1 MTGALEGPDVLA
13 LRVGAQGGLREVLA
27 DRHGRTDGATTFT
40 DVLDAGSHDKAVRL
54 LADVA
59 AGQYVTDRE
68 LVVATSGTAPTAVL
82 TWLGWP
88 DGEDVLLVG
97 ATSTVEAMSVYESLL
112 EVDNEQSDL
121 LRAAAA
127 GRARERR
134 RGESDAVQQ
143 LMALNN
149 ELATVERQLAKQNAT
164 LERVNDDKDRLLGTV
179 AHDLRN
185 PLAAV
190 IGLAEA
196 LRTGRAGEVDDG
208 ARHVAERI
216 AVVAG
221 HMGRMVDDL
230 VDLAA
235 VESGRVR
242 LDLEDVAVDALLRDA
257 VELSSFAAAD
267 KDIEL
272 EVEAPADTV
281 VHADRGKVQQVV
293 QNLVDNAVKYSH
305 SGTTVTVDAAV
316 ADDHLVLTVTDE
328 GQGIPA
334 DELAELFQPFATT
347 SVRTTGGERST
358 GLGLAI
364 VRRLV
369 EAHAGSV
376 EVDSTVGV
384 GSAFRVR
391 LPLEGPDR
399 GDAPTG

>member
-1 MTGALEGPDVLA
+1 
-13 LRVGAQGGLREVLA
+13 
-27 DRHGRTDGATTFT
+27 
-40 DVLDAGSHDKAVRL
+40 
-54 LADVA
+54 
-59 AGQYVTDRE
+59 
-68 LVVATSGTAPTAVL
+68 
-82 TWLGWP
+82 
-88 DGEDVLLVG
+88 VG
-97 ATSTVEAMSVYESLL
+97 ATSTVEAMSVYEGLL
-112 EVDNEQSDL
+112 EVNNEQSNL

-127 GRARERR
+127 DRARERR
-134 RGESDAVQQ
+134 RGESDAVQE

-164 LERVNDDKDRLLGTV
+164 LERVNEDKDRLLGTV

-196 LRTGRAGEVDDG
+196 LSTGRAGEVDDG

-216 AVVAG
+216 AVVAS

-242 LDLEDVAVDALLRDA
+242 LDLEDVAVGEMLRDA

-267 KDIEL
+267 KDIAL
-272 EVEAPADTV
+272 EVAAPDGAV

-305 SGTTVTVDAAV
+305 GGTTVTIEAQVT
-316 ADDHLVLTVTDE
+316 DDDVVVTVTDE

-334 DELAELFQPFATT
+334 EELAALFQPFATT

-369 EAHAGSV
+369 EAHGGSA

-384 GSAFRVR
+384 GSSFRVR
-391 LPLEGPDR
+391 LPVAGPGGAD
-399 GDAPTG
+399 DPTA

>member
-1 MTGALEGPDVLA
+1 MSRLEGDDVLA
-13 LRVGAQGGLREVLA
+13 LRTGPRGELREVLA
-27 DRHGRTDGATTFT
+27 DLHGRADGAATFI
-40 DVLDAGSHDKAVRL
+40 DVLDAGSHDKALRL
-54 LADVA
+54 LADLA

-68 LVVATSGTAPTAVL
+68 LVVAASDAAPAAVL
-82 TWLGWP
+82 TWIGWP
-88 DGEDVLLVG
+88 QDEDVLLVG
-97 ATSTVEAMSVYESLL
+97 ATSTVEAMSVYEELL
-112 EVDNEQSDL
+112 QVNNEQANL

-127 GRARERR
+127 GRARARR
-134 RGESDAVQQ
+134 RDESDAVQE

-149 ELATVERQLAKQNAT
+149 ELATVERQLAKQNVT
-164 LERVNDDKDRLLGTV
+164 LERVNEDKDRLLGMV

-185 PLAAV
+185 PLTAV
-190 IGLAEA
+190 IGLAHA
-196 LRTGRAGEVDDG
+196 LSTGRAGEVDDG

-242 LDLEDVAVDALLRDA
+242 LDLEHVAVDALLREA

-272 EVEAPADTV
+272 EVEAPADVV
-281 VHADRGKVQQVV
+281 VHADRSKAQQIV

-305 SGTTVTVDAAV
+305 RGTTVAV
-316 ADDHLVLTVTDE
+316 VARVVGSDVVVTVTDE

-334 DELAELFQPFATT
+334 EELSELFQPFATT

-369 EAHAGSV
+369 EAHGGSV
-376 EVDSTVGV
+376 EVDSEVGV
-384 GSAFRVR
+384 GSVFRVR
-391 LPLEGPDR
+391 LPLDGPGGGDDR
-399 GDAPTG
+399 PA